1 MPSISKKQMQEYEQF
16 IKDKAAGRI
25 LTPDGIRLVCAAFN
39 NNPQEIGVHFL
50 NLLTKYQS
58 EGVFAHRF
66 ASCVFFWLNEGENG
80 YLSNWFNSPFSVDG
94 IKYANTEQYFM
105 AQKAILF
112 GDTNTLEQIMKAES
126 PKECK
131 KLGRSVTPFDSV
143 IWDTKCYDIMK
154 TGNRQKFIQNP
165 GLMTKLLSTGDAI
178 LAEASPIDGIWGIKL
193 DAEQADNIEP
203 SKWPGRNLQGK
214 LLMELREE
222 FRENF
227 GN

>member
-16 IKDKAAGRI
+16 IKDKASGRI
-25 LTPDGIRLVCAAFN
+25 LTPDGIRLVCAAFD
-39 NNPQEIGVHFL
+39 NNPHEIGVHFL
-50 NLLTKYQS
+50 KLLTRYKN

-66 ASCVFFWLNEGENG
+66 VPCVFFWLNEGENG
-80 YLSNWFNSPFSVDG
+80 YLSNWFHSPFTVDG
-94 IKYANTEQYFM
+94 VAYENTEQYFM

-112 GDTNTLEQIMKAES
+112 GDTNTLEQIMKASS

-131 KLGRSVTPFDSV
+131 QLGRSVTPFDSA
-143 IWDTKCYDIMK
+143 IWDAKSYEIMK
-154 TGNRQKFIQNP
+154 TGNRYKFIQNP

-178 LAEASPIDGIWGIKL
+178 LAEASPLDGIWGIKL
-193 DAEQADNIEP
+193 DADQAESIEP

-222 FRENF
+222 FRENY